1 MTRYFL
7 DKTRQLHIRLDFM
20 VFHGKNYVDF
30 ESPEIYMGTSY
41 VAKRSESSHSKEKW
55 FIGIIVHVYAVQ

>member
-1 MTRYFL
+1 
-7 DKTRQLHIRLDFM
+7 M

-30 ESPEIYMGTSY
+30 EFPEIYMGTSY
-41 VAKRSESSHSKEKW
+41 VAKWSESSHSKEKW